1 MSAPLELRGISVRF
15 GSFDAVSDVSL
26 TVHAGE
32 IVGLIGPNGAGKT
45 VTFNV
50 ASGLQKA
57 RAGRVLVDG
66 MDVTGASAH
75 QRARLGLA
83 RTFQAP
89 QLFAGMTVVENLAV
103 AAHRFT
109 SGGILTDALVYPLR
123 RAAMREARERAEAV
137 LRFLG
142 LEALGGLEVTAI
154 PIGTTRLVE
163 LARALCLR
171 PRVLLLDEPASGLD
185 SHETRDFVELVA
197 GIRATLGCG
206 VLIVEHDMDVIM
218 PLCDEVVVMA
228 EGRRIAAGLPSEI
241 RGNPAVIEAYL
252 GSSSE
257 DAA

>member
-1 MSAPLELRGISVRF
+1 MSAPLELSGVSVRF
-15 GSFDAVSDVSL
+15 GNFDAVREVSFA
-26 TVHAGE
+26 VHAGE

-50 ASGLQKA
+50 ASGLQ
-57 RAGRVLVDG
+57 RPRRGRVLVDG
-66 MDVTGASAH
+66 VDVTGMPTYA
-75 QRARLGLA
+75 RARLGLA
-83 RTFQAP
+83 RTFQLP

-109 SGGILTDALVYPLR
+109 SGGVLTDALVYPR
-123 RAAMREARERAEAV
+123 RRSALREARERAEAV

-142 LEALGGLEVTAI
+142 LEELAHLDVGSI
-154 PIGTTRLVE
+154 PIGVTRLVE

-185 SHETRDFVELVA
+185 SHETRDLAELIA
-197 GIRATLGCG
+197 GIRSALGCS

-218 PLCDEVVVMA
+218 PLCDEVLVMSGGA
-228 EGRRIAAGLPSEI
+228 LIASGTPSEI
-241 RGNPAVIEAYL
+241 RENPEVLNAYL
-252 GSSSE
+252 GAIAT

>member
-1 MSAPLELRGISVRF
+1 MSAPLEVSGVSVRF
-15 GSFDAVSDVSL
+15 GSFDAVRDVSFA
-26 TVHAGE
+26 VHAGE

-50 ASGLQKA
+50 ASGLQ
-57 RAGRVLVDG
+57 RPRRGRVLVDG
-66 MDVTGASAH
+66 VDVTGMPTHA
-75 QRARLGLA
+75 RARLGLA
-83 RTFQAP
+83 RTFQLA

-109 SGGILTDALVYPLR
+109 SGGIITDALVYPRR
-123 RAAMREARERAEAV
+123 RAALREARERAEAV

-142 LEALGGLEVTAI
+142 LEELADLDVGSI
-154 PIGTTRLVE
+154 PIGVTRLVE

-185 SHETRDFVELVA
+185 SHETRDLAELIA
-197 GIRATLGCG
+197 GIRAALGCS

-218 PLCDEVVVMA
+218 PLCDEVLVMSGG
-228 EGRRIAAGLPSEI
+228 ELIASGTPAEI
-241 RGNPAVIEAYL
+241 RANPEVLNAYL
-252 GSSSE
+252 GAIAT

>member
-15 GSFDAVSDVSL
+15 GRFDAVQDVSL
-26 TVHAGE
+26 SVHAGE

-50 ASGLQKA
+50 ASGLQKP
-57 RAGRVLVDG
+57 RAGRVLIDG
-66 MDVTGASAH
+66 MDVTAAPAH
-75 QRARLGLA
+75 ARARMGLA
-83 RTFQAP
+83 RTFQLP

-109 SGGILTDALVYPLR
+109 SGGILTDALIYPLR
-123 RAAMREARERAEAV
+123 RAALLEARERAEAV

-142 LEALGGLEVTAI
+142 LEALAELEVAAI

-218 PLCDEVVVMA
+218 PLCDEVVVMS
-228 EGRRIAAGLPSEI
+228 EGQRIASGV
-241 RGNPAVIEAYL
+241 PADVRADPKVMEAYL
-252 GSSSE
+252 GSAGE

>member
-1 MSAPLELRGISVRF
+1 MSVRF
-15 GSFDAVSDVSL
+15 GSFDAVRNVSFA
-26 TVHAGE
+26 VHAGE

-50 ASGLQKA
+50 ASGLQ
-57 RAGRVLVDG
+57 RPRRGRVLVDG
-66 MDVTGASAH
+66 VDVTGMPTHA
-75 QRARLGLA
+75 RARLGLA
-83 RTFQAP
+83 RTFQLP

-109 SGGILTDALVYPLR
+109 SGGILTDALVYPMR
-123 RAAMREARERAEAV
+123 RAALREARERADAV

-142 LEALGGLEVTAI
+142 LEELADLDVGSI
-154 PIGTTRLVE
+154 PIGVTRLVE

-185 SHETRDFVELVA
+185 SHETRDLAELIA
-197 GIRATLGCG
+197 GIRAALGCS

-218 PLCDEVVVMA
+218 PLCDEVLVMSGG
-228 EGRRIAAGLPSEI
+228 ELIASGTPTEI
-241 RGNPAVIEAYL
+241 RANPDVLNAYL
-252 GSSSE
+252 GAIAT

>member
-1 MSAPLELRGISVRF
+1 MSASLELSGISVRF
-15 GSFDAVSDVSL
+15 GAFDAVRDVSFA
-26 TVHAGE
+26 VHAGE

-50 ASGLQKA
+50 ASGLERP

-66 MDVTGASAH
+66 ADVTGMPAH
-75 QRARLGLA
+75 ARARLGLA
-83 RTFQAP
+83 RTFQLA

-109 SGGILTDALVYPLR
+109 SGGILSDALIYPMR
-123 RAAMREARERAEAV
+123 RAALLEARERAEAV

-142 LEALGGLEVTAI
+142 LEALADLDVGSI
-154 PIGTTRLVE
+154 PIGVTRLVE

-185 SHETRDFVELVA
+185 SHETRDLAELIA
-197 GIRATLGCG
+197 GIRSVLGCS

-218 PLCDEVVVMA
+218 PLCDEVVVMS
-228 EGRRIAAGLPSEI
+228 EGQLIASGTPAEI
-241 RGNPAVIEAYL
+241 RENPDVLKAYL
-252 GSSSE
+252 GSIAT

>member
-1 MSAPLELRGISVRF
+1 MSAPLELRDISVRF
-15 GSFDAVSDVSL
+15 GGFNAVTDVSM

-50 ASGLQKA
+50 ASGLQKP
-57 RAGRVLVDG
+57 RSGQVLIDG
-66 MDVTGASAH
+66 MDVTGMPTH
-75 QRARLGLA
+75 ERARLGLA
-83 RTFQAP
+83 RTFQLA
-89 QLFAGMTVVENLAV
+89 QLFAGMSVVENLAV

-109 SGGILTDALVYPLR
+109 SGGILTDALVYPRR
-123 RAAMREARERAEAV
+123 RAALREARERAEAV

-142 LEALGGLEVTAI
+142 LEELADLDVRGI
-154 PIGTTRLVE
+154 PIGVTRLVE

-185 SHETRDFVELVA
+185 SRETRDLAGLIA
-197 GIRATLGCG
+197 GIRAALGCS

-218 PLCDEVVVMA
+218 PLCDEVIVMSG
-228 EGRRIAAGLPSEI
+228 GRRIANGTPAEI
-241 RGNPAVIEAYL
+241 RKDPAVLEAYL
-252 GSSSE
+252 GSVAT

>member
-1 MSAPLELRGISVRF
+1 MSAALELQGISVRF
-15 GSFDAVSDVSL
+15 GKVDAVRDVSFA
-26 TVHAGE
+26 VHAGE

-50 ASGLQKA
+50 ASGLQKP

-66 MDVTGASAH
+66 IDVTAMPANA
-75 QRARLGLA
+75 RARLGLA
-83 RTFQAP
+83 RTFQLA

-109 SGGILTDALVYPLR
+109 DGGILTDALVYPRR
-123 RAAMREARERAEAV
+123 RAALREAHERAEAV

-142 LEALGGLEVTAI
+142 LEELAELDVSAI
-154 PIGTTRLVE
+154 PIGITRLVE

-185 SHETRDFVELVA
+185 SRETRDLAELIA
-197 GIRATLGCG
+197 GIRSALGCS

-218 PLCDEVVVMA
+218 PLCDEVVVMSGG
-228 EGRRIAAGLPSEI
+228 ELIAGGTPKQI
-241 RGNPAVIEAYL
+241 RANPEVLSAYL
-252 GSSSE
+252 GSIAT
-257 DAA
+257 DVA